1 MLTLSGFVVRLGLL
15 CVCCKSSTMISFTYI
30 YFSQQET
37 VKRIPPKNYA
47 ENYVYKPNKLRICR
61 TK

>member
-1 MLTLSGFVVRLGLL
+1 MGLFR
-15 CVCCKSSTMISFTYI
+15 VCFTFSVLHVYPNSRKSH
-30 YFSQQET
+30 SQHPE